1 MMSEAFEDMD
11 DEGVEEEADSEV
23 LSLDPRP

>member
-23 LSLDPRP
+23 TSLNSRP

>member
-23 LSLDPRP
+23 PSLNSRP